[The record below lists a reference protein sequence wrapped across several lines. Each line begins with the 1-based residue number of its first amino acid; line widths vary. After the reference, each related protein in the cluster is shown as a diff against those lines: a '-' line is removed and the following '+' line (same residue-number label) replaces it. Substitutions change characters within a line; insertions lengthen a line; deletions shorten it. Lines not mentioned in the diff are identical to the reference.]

1 MFDFQGDG
9 DGDGTR
15 TSEEEEE
22 DAEKE
27 RARVECATLTRLT
40 RRDAET
46 STWGIHAR
54 RRAKKSVRRVQD
66 ARTEDWGEDSELL
79 EREIRCLDWSK
90 PGACR
95 AGERCA
101 LAACATDGGVE
112 VFAPPDSPM
121 DDCDW
126 RKVADIGAV
135 WADRCATNEYA
146 DVSMDVEK
154 YAADAPAAER
164 LADQTRRAVDFTTA
178 AQTSLTDQT
187 AKSGP
192 GGASSAV
199 KDEIKLMDTIDDDVP
214 AVYGALAR
222 GARVEVSLGADT
234 DSARRV
240 GVVAS
245 ASFNAI
251 VRARIEYDDGTPG
264 EFVVWPNE
272 PCVAADGGLITEM
285 FVPPE
290 SSLAVRGVRSTQLEC
305 RVRPAAPPS
314 TSRDALR
321 DVKPGD
327 FIDILCGGTVWRPGR
342 VVKMIDDGSDVIV
355 VKTSQSGGERSVAVA
370 DCRRRNVWLGIQS
383 GWGPYTSDGVELPI
397 EEPRAVD
404 VDIEM
409 VPAENT
415 KPTGEEDSNASA
427 TTTDA
432 AAPQSNEEAN
442 NRKRLAVEEFISR
455 RQLDRLYGRREHM
468 HPGDIALCEEIFDE
482 HGLIGTERVDARN
495 NIRQLLRR
503 NDDHE
508 GAVPSSKR
516 KKPSERHRIDAYDD
530 ALLKR
535 ADLLHFMSCAWS
547 DRSARVL
554 ACGTKSGHVVLFSI
568 GDDDKVDVLHAQKLS
583 DDAWVTTLAWCEDVL
598 FAGLSD
604 GSVVRA
610 LASDGSLSEFQRIH
624 PADGAAVTCMSTRA
638 SALIAGKANG
648 DVFAY
653 QIGDD
658 DVASSCIRRVS
669 FEPISGACW
678 IRASVSSA
686 PDQPLLAYGLSGA
699 GYVLTTLFPIASAD
713 APNASFYAA
722 STTKSSSD
730 EINTAADGKVSA
742 TRTVCA
748 SVGAAVCPAGD
759 VVVRCDAYV
768 SLNALQS
775 MDGFKEAKFWR
786 GEIIAESFDDDVRL
800 NRNLAF
806 RK

>member
-1 MFDFQGDG
+1 M
-9 DGDGTR
+9 
-15 TSEEEEE
+15 
-22 DAEKE
+22 
-27 RARVECATLTRLT
+27 
-40 RRDAET
+40 
-46 STWGIHAR
+46 
-54 RRAKKSVRRVQD
+54 QD
-66 ARTEDWGEDSELL
+66 ARTEDWGEDLERV

-112 VFAPPDSPM
+112 VFAPPVSPM
-121 DDCDW
+121 DDCNW

-135 WADRCATNEYA
+135 WAARCATNEYA

-154 YAADAPAAER
+154 YAEDAPAAKQ

-178 AQTSLTDQT
+178 AQTSTDQT
-187 AKSGP
+187 AENGR
-192 GGASSAV
+192 GGANSAV
-199 KDEIKLMDTIDDDVP
+199 KDEIKLMDTIDDDDVP
-214 AVYGALAR
+214 AVYGALAK
-222 GARVEVSLGADT
+222 GARVEVSLGADA
-234 DSARRV
+234 DAARRV

-272 PCVAADGGLITEM
+272 PCVAADGSLITEM

-305 RVRPAAPPS
+305 RVRPAAPLS
-314 TSRDALR
+314 TDALR
-321 DVKPGD
+321 GVKAGD
-327 FIDILCGGTVWRPGR
+327 FIDVLCGGTVWRPGR
-342 VVKMIDDGSDVIV
+342 VVEMIDDGSDKVVV
-355 VKTSQSGGERSVAVA
+355 VKTSQSGADRSVAVTA
-370 DCRRRNVWLGIQS
+370 CRRRNVWRGIQS
-383 GWGPYTSDGVELPI
+383 GWVPCTNEDVELPI
-397 EEPRAVD
+397 EEPRVVD
-404 VDIEM
+404 VDTEM
-409 VPAENT
+409 APAENT

-427 TTTDA
+427 MTTDA
-432 AAPQSNEEAN
+432 AKPQSNEETN
-442 NRKRLAVEEFISR
+442 DRKRLAVEEFIRR

-468 HPGDIALCEEIFDE
+468 HPSDITLCEEIFDE
-482 HGLIGTERVDARN
+482 HGLVGTERVDARN

-503 NDDHE
+503 SDGDE

-516 KKPSERHRIDAYDD
+516 KKPSERQRIDAYDG
-530 ALLKR
+530 APLKR

-547 DRSARVL
+547 DRCARVL
-554 ACGTKSGHVVLFSI
+554 ACGAKSGHVVLFSI
-568 GDDDKVDVLHAQKLS
+568 EDDDKVDVLRAHKVS
-583 DDAWVTTLAWCEDVL
+583 DDAWVTTLAWCEDAL

-610 LASDGSLSEFQRIH
+610 LASDDSLSEFQRIH
-624 PADGAAVTCMSTRA
+624 AADGAAVTCMSTRA

-669 FEPISGACW
+669 VEPISGACW
-678 IRASVSSA
+678 IRASSSSSSA
-686 PDQPLLAYGLSGA
+686 AAPNQMSLAYALSGA

-722 STTKSSSD
+722 STTTTSSSD
-730 EINTAADGKVSA
+730 EINADADNGKVSA

-748 SVGAAVCPAGD
+748 SVGAAACPTGD
-759 VVVRCDAYV
+759 VVARCDAYV

>member
-1 MFDFQGDG
+1 M
-9 DGDGTR
+9 
-15 TSEEEEE
+15 
-22 DAEKE
+22 
-27 RARVECATLTRLT
+27 
-40 RRDAET
+40 
-46 STWGIHAR
+46 
-54 RRAKKSVRRVQD
+54 
-66 ARTEDWGEDSELL
+66 EDWGDDSERV

-121 DDCDW
+121 DDCNW
-126 RKVADIGAV
+126 RKVTDIGAV
-135 WADRCATNEYA
+135 WAARCATNEYA
-146 DVSMDVEK
+146 DVSVDVEK
-154 YAADAPAAER
+154 HFEDAPAAKR
-164 LADQTRRAVDFTTA
+164 LADQTRRAADFTTA
-178 AQTSLTDQT
+178 AQTSLLTDQT
-187 AKSGP
+187 AQNGR
-192 GGASSAV
+192 GGANSAV
-199 KDEIKLMDTIDDDVP
+199 KDEIKLMDTIDDDDVP
-214 AVYGALAR
+214 AVYGALAK
-222 GARVEVSLGADT
+222 GARVEVSLGAD
-234 DSARRV
+234 AGAAWRV

-251 VRARIEYDDGTPG
+251 IRARIEYDDGTPG

-272 PCVAADGGLITEM
+272 PCVASDGGLITEM

-290 SSLAVRGVRSTQLEC
+290 SSLAVRGVRSTRLEC
-305 RVRPAAPPS
+305 RVRPAAPQS
-314 TSRDALR
+314 TDALR
-321 DVKPGD
+321 GVKAGD
-327 FIDILCGGTVWRPGR
+327 FIDVLCGGTVWRPGR
-342 VVKMIDDGSDVIV
+342 AVKIVDDGSDKVVV
-355 VKTSQSGGERSVAVA
+355 VKTSQSGADRSVAVA
-370 DCRRRNVWLGIQS
+370 ACRRRNVWRGIQS
-383 GWGPYTSDGVELPI
+383 GWVPCTNEDVELPI
-397 EEPRAVD
+397 EEPRVVD
-404 VDIEM
+404 VDTEM

-432 AAPQSNEEAN
+432 AKPQSNEETN
-442 NRKRLAVEEFISR
+442 NRKRLAVEEFIRR
-455 RQLDRLYGRREHM
+455 RQLDLLYGHREHM
-468 HPGDIALCEEIFDE
+468 HPNDIALCEEIFDE
-482 HGLIGTERVDARN
+482 HGLVGTERVDARN
-495 NIRQLLRR
+495 NIRQLLRKS
-503 NDDHE
+503 DDDE

-516 KKPSERHRIDAYDD
+516 KKPSERQRIDAYDD
-530 ALLKR
+530 APLKR

-547 DRSARVL
+547 DRRARVL
-554 ACGTKSGHVVLFSI
+554 ACGAKSGHVVLFSI
-568 GDDDKVDVLHAQKLS
+568 KDDDTVDVLRAHKVSA
-583 DDAWVTTLAWCEDVL
+583 DAWVTTLAWCEDAL

-610 LASDGSLSEFQRIH
+610 LASDDSLSEFQRIH
-624 PADGAAVTCMSTRA
+624 AADGAAVTCMSTRG

-648 DVFAY
+648 DIFAY

-669 FEPISGACW
+669 IEPISGACW
-678 IRASVSSA
+678 ICASSSS
-686 PDQPLLAYGLSGA
+686 QPPLAYALSGA

-722 STTKSSSD
+722 STTTTSSSD
-730 EINTAADGKVSA
+730 EINDAADNGKVSA

-748 SVGAAVCPAGD
+748 SVGAAARPTGD
-759 VVVRCDAYV
+759 VIARCDAYV

-786 GEIIAESFDDDVRL
+786 GEIIAESFDGDDVRL